1 MVYLCV
7 FSRFSVFL
15 HDFRGARVEVVVGGG
30 WVPSGRAELCDRLLI
45 CFITSFYVFA
55 SVWMILCSH
64 VKAGKH
70 GFNRPE
76 TSRPEVESSLILAC
90 IP

>member
-1 MVYLCV
+1 MVV
-7 FSRFSVFL
+7 
-15 HDFRGARVEVVVGGG
+15 VVVGGG
-30 WVPSGRAELCDRLLI
+30 WAPCGRAELCDSLLT
-45 CFITSFYVFA
+45 CFITTFYVFA
-55 SVWMILCSH
+55 SVWTILCPH

-76 TSRPEVESSLILAC
+76 ASRPEVESSLILAC